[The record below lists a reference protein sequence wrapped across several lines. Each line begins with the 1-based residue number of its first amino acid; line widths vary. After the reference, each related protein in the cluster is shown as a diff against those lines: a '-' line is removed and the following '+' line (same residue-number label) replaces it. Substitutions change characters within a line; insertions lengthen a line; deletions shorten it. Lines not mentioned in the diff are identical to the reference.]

1 MKILTNQNVQQIE
14 LYKKVDGGLQCILC
28 PHFCIIKEGKSGK
41 CRVRKSDGEKITL
54 PDYGCL
60 THIAIEPIEK
70 KPIKH
75 FLEDTKTL
83 SIGGFSCNLNCV
95 FCENNKISQH
105 VRKDIS
111 KHFYPSDVVSIAKE
125 KHCKSV
131 CMTYNEPTI
140 FYEYLID
147 VANECHK
154 NDLKFILKTNAYIN
168 KEPWAEICGVIDAVN
183 VDWKGSESQYKEITG
198 ADSYVIE
205 DRIKEAYNAGVHVEI
220 SIPLYHGFLEDVR
233 AFYKCGSFLNSLNK
247 EIPCHLLKVFA
258 ANEHEEFPSTLGQV
272 ISTAQE
278 ILSYYMDRVYIS
290 K

>member
-1 MKILTNQNVQQIE
+1 LINPPKQATE
-14 LYKKVDGGLQCILC
+14 LYKKLDDKIQCLLC
-28 PHFCIIKEGKSGK
+28 PHLCVIKEGKSGK

-70 KPIKH
+70 KPIREY
-75 FLEDTKTL
+75 LEDTKTL
-83 SIGGFSCNLNCV
+83 SIGGYSCNLFCK
-95 FCENNKISQH
+95 FCENSKISQH
-105 VRKDIS
+105 SRKDIS
-111 KHFYPSDVVSIAKE
+111 KHFSPADIVSIAKE

-168 KEPWAEICGVIDAVN
+168 KEPWAEICSVIDAAN
-183 VDWKGSESQYKEITG
+183 IDFKGSESQYKNITG
-198 ADSYVIE
+198 ATSYIIE
-205 DRIKEAYNAGVHVEI
+205 DRIKEAYESGIHIEV
-220 SIPLYHGFLEDVR
+220 SIPLYHSFLEDIR
-233 AFYKCGSFLNSLNK
+233 EFYKCGSFLSSINSQ
-247 EIPCHLLKVFA
+247 IPCHLLKVFA
-258 ANEHEEFPSTLGQV
+258 ANKHEEFPSTSEQV
-272 ISTAQE
+272 ISTAQK
-278 ILSYYMDRVYIS
+278 ILSYYMDSVYIS